1 MSKFPDVLSMVEEK
15 NKRVSHFG
23 DILDSLSTSDE
34 KKKLLWK
41 EIYEN
46 AVTDRENAYM
56 LYMSLYSSMSSASAA
71 DHAAHGGMLVKYL
84 ERMGKS
90 NDQIIK
96 LAEMIKETE
105 EQEGVLS
112 DEDIFSK
119 ISKEG

>member
-56 LYMSLYSSMSSASAA
+56 LYMSLYASMSTGSAA